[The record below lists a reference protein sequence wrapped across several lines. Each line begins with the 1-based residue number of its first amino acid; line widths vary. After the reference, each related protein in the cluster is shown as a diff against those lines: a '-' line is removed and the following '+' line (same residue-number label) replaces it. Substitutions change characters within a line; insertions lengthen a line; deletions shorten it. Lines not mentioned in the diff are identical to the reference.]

1 MEDLVRGIRVM
12 WANESLRPLLLGA
25 IATAMVIG
33 VLVAAMRVWA
43 HRRGLDDAIGNRV
56 HPAVRFAISLLLGLG
71 CAAVLVRG
79 DVAWPIPVAGIALSF
94 CFMAYFGNRVWR
106 GRPE

>member
-1 MEDLVRGIRVM
+1 MEEVVRGVSVM
-12 WANESLRPLLLGA
+12 WADERLRPLLLGA

-33 VLVAAMRVWA
+33 ALVAAMRAWA
-43 HRRGLDDAIGNRV
+43 HRRDLDDAIGHRV

-79 DVAWPIPVAGIALSF
+79 DVAWPIPVAGIALSL
-94 CFMAYFGNRVWR
+94 CFMAYFGLRVLR
-106 GRPE
+106 GQPE